1 MLHSY
6 NEIKD
11 VVQSLMGQACSSAA
25 QGGTRLRARVWR
37 RSLRFGL
44 RQLTRVWLLNGC
56 VSVSFSLSSRL
67 SAGKC
72 AELEGKRIT
81 EMYEKFGLE
90 LDD

>member
-11 VVQSLMGQACSSAA
+11 VVQSLMGQSRSSAVQCRA
-25 QGGTRLRARVWR
+25 GGQVRACLAPLSAVWLRR
-37 RSLRFGL
+37 
-44 RQLTRVWLLNGC
+44 LTRVVAESLRLC
-56 VSVSFSLSSRL
+56 FLLSSRL
-67 SAGKC
+67 AAGKC